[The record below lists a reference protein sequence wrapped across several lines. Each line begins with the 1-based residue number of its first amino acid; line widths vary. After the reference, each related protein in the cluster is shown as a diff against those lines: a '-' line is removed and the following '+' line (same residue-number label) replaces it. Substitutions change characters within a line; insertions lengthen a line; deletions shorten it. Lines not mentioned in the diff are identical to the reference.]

1 MGQSVLNSTQ
11 IKKINK
17 LLLTVMIITSIFSFM
32 GLMAQLTQSDLPPI
46 LSIIP
51 LILVIINLI
60 ATIIVYKKFP
70 DKLAKFVSVCYT
82 IVYTSMLLSTTSC
95 TVFPYLIPVMIVTM
109 LYLNERHMFSLGIV
123 FLIINLI
130 RCVENF
136 FYLAEGGNAIELS
149 MIEAIVSI
157 LVTVTTIKGTK
168 LLKRFITENV
178 QAIEASAKDRERI
191 SEHII
196 NVTDEVSQSIDILK
210 VRLDEL
216 GDSFSNVCL
225 ALEQIGAGNNEN
237 VSAVELQTRMT
248 TDIQDLLDDTQ
259 KISDESVASS
269 NEMIDILNKS
279 LKDMEDL
286 VAKSREA
293 TEVGNQMMNAA
304 SKQQASSEH
313 AMAITDIILNISA
326 QTNLLALNASIE
338 AARAG
343 EAGRGFAVVA
353 NEISNLA
360 AQTKNS
366 TEQITDILQEL
377 STNAKEVSEKAGIT
391 VTTADIQTQMIE
403 ETKIMLNKSK
413 DHSEIL
419 NSKLHTLKS
428 DMNKIKTSNDNVV
441 DSTSMLL
448 ATSEE
453 FTASTEETI
462 SASKMNM
469 SKIQESIDLMASIS
483 DLMNEL
489 KE

>member
-130 RCVENF
+130 RCVQNF
-136 FYLAEGGNAIELS
+136 FYLSEGGNAIELS

-157 LVTVTTIKGTK
+157 LATVTTIMGTK

-178 QAIEASAKDRERI
+178 QAIESSAKDRERI

-210 VRLDEL
+210 VHLDEL

-419 NSKLHTLKS
+419 SNKLHTLKS

-448 ATSEE
+448 ATSQE